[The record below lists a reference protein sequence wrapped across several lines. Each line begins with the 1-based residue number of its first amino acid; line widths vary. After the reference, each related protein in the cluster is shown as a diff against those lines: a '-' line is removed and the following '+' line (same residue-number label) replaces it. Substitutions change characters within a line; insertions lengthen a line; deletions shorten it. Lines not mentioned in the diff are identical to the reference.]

1 MMQGNVASSSHRDL
15 RFLGQKSDRGGGTA
29 IAVVLQGMLKL
40 SARSGDGGGR
50 GRSLGQPRRWKEAAK
65 LGVSHRGETRS
76 RVRRRP

>member
-1 MMQGNVASSSHRDL
+1 MQGNVTSSSHRHL
-15 RFLGQKSDRGGGTA
+15 RFLGQKSDRGGTA

-40 SARSGDGGGR
+40 TISARSGDGGGR
-50 GRSLGQPRRWKEAAK
+50 DRSLGQPRRWKEAAK